1 MTLINKEASCHGGK
15 ELSIR
20 KMKEL
25 GAQAEKEATEL
36 FAAETKQRPTME
48 QEDVAENAQ
57 RQPPSPP
64 FMKQWAPTLAPGFNI
79 AQMELDGNC
88 FYRSVSDQLFR
99 DQGNGHV
106 IVRHQ
111 INNHIRRNGEQF
123 KHFLLLNDSNLE
135 ITDLGKYIE
144 RMGQDGAWA
153 GHPEIYAAAMCYK
166 VDVTIYSKDYA
177 EIGGSLV
184 IKYAGGT
191 EMVERD
197 RPMIH
202 ISYHD
207 NNHYN
212 SVRPPIS
219 SQSSGPGFVTTTD
232 RLEADMERALK
243 DHQDEVGHAIATNT
257 SENDYTLPEDRIKPI
272 RENSSKIMSY
282 IAHQLSAADGRGV
295 YEAKLKGSRDQAEA
309 RALRTAQYAE
319 EAPTFPS
326 EDPSLIS
333 AHSPLQGMVAQYEA
347 DLNNIIS
354 KHRDGI
360 ESILREIP
368 PTKENSKILASRYN
382 ELRSSNIPIMT
393 SMANLILHLGG
404 KEIPHAALSTFA
416 DRAEEEALLLYKSY
430 AAPMVL
436 PPNCVLENPAM
447 IVEEEMTPKAPDDE
461 FIGLPPTKPKASLK
475 QSKFFPVF
483 AEQTPPRLAGDH
495 MKDDKDDDS
504 EPGVYSKLDEGV
516 GDGTHYITASFV
528 KTNEK
533 IKDQLLTQV
542 KYFMDLMGANIDG
555 VKFHPLSTERSL
567 PILKSSADKNYP
579 TTGTKIR
586 DYFHVQNEYSLI
598 PGTRN
603 KPKAPPQKVDA
614 DGRFQFDENRVYDGP
629 DRITGIMLISAQ
641 CNVKQAISN
650 LLIELEGDVHQIRYK
665 PTQRKNSKA
674 EKMFPGVPAV
684 LCPEGLMRSIR
695 HGLKKCEKALC
706 NAKKFSIEANMN
718 RYDLPLPIMNG
729 YFKQVTPPKA
739 PSDSESKEHSL
750 NKIPEFKKNGC
761 KMFVIEYDPIDNRRM
776 APVWALFIDSG
787 EMERILGIR
796 VKLQV
801 IPPPGERDPNSI
813 TKNRRY
819 CKHHVIYSSK
829 VRYIQHK
836 SVINLDHEVTLA
848 MTDRSAPP
856 RSVTT
861 LRQEYFDLETEEGG
875 KIIHGVFVRIESH
888 IRGPSVEVTH
898 MASNKEAK
906 SILSKIAHCPSAWWY
921 WHWVEKGYTQ
931 GAILS
936 LLNSFEAEA
945 ADNAHDST
953 YDPQAR
959 TITSMFAGDDDN
971 QWLDQVEEEFGSDLS
986 DHDKDDGNGNA
997 TKTTFV
1003 LDKDAKESL
1012 AKEMK
1017 EKDYDLEGVDS
1028 RSSKRTHRT
1037 DMTGRTGAT
1046 SARSVTTKKYA
1057 MNFKQQKTDLNA
1069 ERKKNALLEQRL
1081 REMEAA
1087 LATGGISS
1095 TPNRIQSVPTADSA
1109 TPAHTP
1115 VKTITITTPSVRQ
1128 AVVLAEETITQLILS
1143 PPHSDNS
1150 ATAGSTTMSAVGRWD

>member
-1 MTLINKEASCHGGK
+1 
-15 ELSIR
+15 
-20 KMKEL
+20 
-25 GAQAEKEATEL
+25 
-36 FAAETKQRPTME
+36 
-48 QEDVAENAQ
+48 
-57 RQPPSPP
+57 
-64 FMKQWAPTLAPGFNI
+64 
-79 AQMELDGNC
+79 
-88 FYRSVSDQLFR
+88 
-99 DQGNGHV
+99 
-106 IVRHQ
+106 
-111 INNHIRRNGEQF
+111 
-123 KHFLLLNDSNLE
+123 
-135 ITDLGKYIE
+135 
-144 RMGQDGAWA
+144 
-153 GHPEIYAAAMCYK
+153 
-166 VDVTIYSKDYA
+166 
-177 EIGGSLV
+177 
-184 IKYAGGT
+184 
-191 EMVERD
+191 
-197 RPMIH
+197 
-202 ISYHD
+202 
-207 NNHYN
+207 
-212 SVRPPIS
+212 
-219 SQSSGPGFVTTTD
+219 
-232 RLEADMERALK
+232 
-243 DHQDEVGHAIATNT
+243 
-257 SENDYTLPEDRIKPI
+257 
-272 RENSSKIMSY
+272 
-282 IAHQLSAADGRGV
+282 
-295 YEAKLKGSRDQAEA
+295 
-309 RALRTAQYAE
+309 
-319 EAPTFPS
+319 
-326 EDPSLIS
+326 
-333 AHSPLQGMVAQYEA
+333 
-347 DLNNIIS
+347 
-354 KHRDGI
+354 
-360 ESILREIP
+360 
-368 PTKENSKILASRYN
+368 
-382 ELRSSNIPIMT
+382 
-393 SMANLILHLGG
+393 
-404 KEIPHAALSTFA
+404 
-416 DRAEEEALLLYKSY
+416 
-430 AAPMVL
+430 
-436 PPNCVLENPAM
+436 
-447 IVEEEMTPKAPDDE
+447 
-461 FIGLPPTKPKASLK
+461 
-475 QSKFFPVF
+475 
-483 AEQTPPRLAGDH
+483 
-495 MKDDKDDDS
+495 
-504 EPGVYSKLDEGV
+504 
-516 GDGTHYITASFV
+516 
-528 KTNEK
+528 
-533 IKDQLLTQV
+533 
-542 KYFMDLMGANIDG
+542 
-555 VKFHPLSTERSL
+555 
-567 PILKSSADKNYP
+567 LKSSADKNYP

-603 KPKAPPQKVDA
+603 KPKVPPQKVDA

-629 DRITGIMLISAQ
+629 DRITGIMLISAP

-650 LLIELEGDVHQIRYK
+650 LLIELEGDVHQICYK

-706 NAKKFSIEANMN
+706 SAKKFSIDANMT

-829 VRYIQHK
+829 IRYVQHK
-836 SVINLDHEVTLA
+836 TVINLDHEVTLA
-848 MTDRSAPP
+848 MTDGSAPP
-856 RSVTT
+856 RSVST
-861 LRQEYFDLETEEGG
+861 LRQEYFDLKSKEGG
-875 KIIHGVFVRIESH
+875 RIIHGVFVRMESH

-906 SILSKIAHCPSAWWY
+906 SILLKIAHCPSAWWY

-936 LLNSFEAEA
+936 LLNSFEEEA

-959 TITSMFAGDDDN
+959 TITSMFAGDDEN

-986 DHDKDDGNGNA
+986 DNDEDDGNGNGA
-997 TKTTFV
+997 KAIIV
-1003 LDKDAKESL
+1003 IDKNAKESL

-1057 MNFKQQKTDLNA
+1057 INFKQQKTDLNA

-1095 TPNRIQSVPTADSA
+1095 TPKRIRSIPTVDSA
-1109 TPAHTP
+1109 STAATPK
-1115 VKTITITTPSVRQ
+1115 KTITITTPAVSQ
-1128 AVVLAEETITQLILS
+1128 ALVLAEETITQLTL
-1143 PPHSDNS
+1143 PPPYSDNS
-1150 ATAGSTTMSAVGRWD
+1150 AKAGSTTMSVVGRWD

>member
-1 MTLINKEASCHGGK
+1 
-15 ELSIR
+15 
-20 KMKEL
+20 
-25 GAQAEKEATEL
+25 
-36 FAAETKQRPTME
+36 
-48 QEDVAENAQ
+48 
-57 RQPPSPP
+57 
-64 FMKQWAPTLAPGFNI
+64 
-79 AQMELDGNC
+79 
-88 FYRSVSDQLFR
+88 
-99 DQGNGHV
+99 
-106 IVRHQ
+106 
-111 INNHIRRNGEQF
+111 
-123 KHFLLLNDSNLE
+123 LLNDSNLE
-135 ITDLGKYIE
+135 LTDLEKYIKK
-144 RMGQDGAWA
+144 MGQDGAWA

-166 VDVTIYSKDYA
+166 VEVTIYSKDYA
-177 EIGGSLV
+177 EKGGSLV
-184 IKYAGGT
+184 ISDAGET
-191 EMVERD
+191 ENVVQD
-197 RPMIH
+197 RPMIY

-207 NNHYN
+207 NNHFN

-219 SQSSGPGFVTTTD
+219 SQPNGQVFLTGTE
-232 RLEADMERALK
+232 RLEADMDRALK
-243 DHQDEVGHAIATNT
+243 DHQEEVSQAIALDTTVNGF
-257 SENDYTLPEDRIKPI
+257 SPPEEKVKPI
-272 RENSSKIMSY
+272 RDNSLKIMSY
-282 IAHQLSAADGRGV
+282 IAHQLLAADGRCIT
-295 YEAKLKGSRDQAEA
+295 EAQLKESLDQAEV
-309 RALRTAQYAE
+309 RALRTAQHEAVV
-319 EAPTFPS
+319 APTLTI
-326 EDPSLIS
+326 DPLRIS
-333 AHSPLQGMVAQYEA
+333 ALSPLQGMVAQYEG
-347 DLNNIIS
+347 DIKNIIS
-354 KHRDGI
+354 NHRDGI
-360 ESILREIP
+360 ASILKEIP

-382 ELRSSNIPIMT
+382 GLRSINIPIMT

-404 KEIPHAALSTFA
+404 KEIPHAVLSLLA
-416 DRAEEEALLLYKSY
+416 DRAEEEALLLYKST
-430 AAPMVL
+430 PVGI
-436 PPNCVLENPAM
+436 PPKIALENPAL
-447 IVEEEMTPKAPDDE
+447 VGKEKLSLHAPDDE
-461 FIGLPPTKPKASLK
+461 LLVLPPAKPKTSLK
-475 QSKFFPVF
+475 PSKFFPVF
-483 AEQTPPRLAGDH
+483 LEQTPPRLAGDC
-495 MKDDKDDDS
+495 MKEDADDDS

-516 GDGTHYITASFV
+516 GDGTHFITASFV

-542 KYFMDLMGANIDG
+542 KYFMDLMCANIDG

-603 KPKAPPQKVDA
+603 KPKAPPKKVDA

-629 DRITGIMLISAQ
+629 DRITGIMLISAP

-674 EKMFPGVPAV
+674 EKMFPGVPAM

-706 NAKKFSIEANMN
+706 NAKKFSIEANMT

-739 PSDSESKEHSL
+739 PSDSENKEHSL

-829 VRYIQHK
+829 VRYVQHK
-836 SVINLDHEVTLA
+836 TVINLDHEVTLA

-861 LRQEYFDLETEEGG
+861 LRQEYFDLETDEGG
-875 KIIHGVFVRIESH
+875 KIIHGVFVRMESH

-953 YDPQAR
+953 YNPQAR

-986 DHDKDDGNGNA
+986 DHDEDDRNGNG

-1003 LDKDAKESL
+1003 IDKDAKESL

-1069 ERKKNALLEQRL
+1069 ERKKNVLLEQRL

-1095 TPNRIQSVPTADSA
+1095 IPKRIQSIPTVDSA
-1109 TPAHTP
+1109 PSESTPE
-1115 VKTITITTPSVRQ
+1115 KTITISTPAVSQ
-1128 AVVLAEETITQLILS
+1128 ALVLAQETITQLIL
-1143 PPHSDNS
+1143 PPPYSDNS
-1150 ATAGSTTMSAVGRWD
+1150 ATAGSTTMSVVGRWE